1 MRQPQSEKLGW
12 AGYGPAVPEQSEEQ
26 GARRFTYRD
35 CMRGTVPV
43 PRMTNGATIFKV
55 LMVGGMVTFMVTING
70 IRHTGFE
77 FLAQSH
83 WLYPLMF
90 SIAFLVRTYIGD
102 KLVGFL
108 APRTVLK
115 WFRGTMRN
123 VGMTVLNVLCMAPI
137 MCAIATLLLVGVNNF
152 AFNYFTTL
160 PLIIPIAAFVN
171 FFVVGP
177 IVKLLFSNRI
187 MPAGGLRFIE
197 TMRAN
202 TDSLTRLLGF

>member
-1 MRQPQSEKLGW
+1 MHQPQSEKLGW
-12 AGYGPAVPEQSEEQ
+12 AGYGPAAPEEHEEHDE
-26 GARRFTYRD
+26 RRFTYRD
-35 CMRGTVPV
+35 CMQGTVPV

-83 WLYPLMF
+83 WLYPVMF
-90 SIAFLVRTYIGD
+90 SLAFLVRTYIGD
-102 KLVGFL
+102 KAVGFL

-115 WFRGTMRN
+115 WFKGAKRN
-123 VGMTVLNVLCMAPI
+123 VGMTVLNVLVMAPI
-137 MCAIATLLLVGVNNF
+137 MCAIATLLLVGTNNF
-152 AFNYFTTL
+152 FFNYITTL
-160 PLIIPIAAFVN
+160 PLIMPIAALVN

-177 IVKLLFSNRI
+177 IVKLTFINRI
-187 MPAGGLRFIE
+187 SPSGGLRFLE